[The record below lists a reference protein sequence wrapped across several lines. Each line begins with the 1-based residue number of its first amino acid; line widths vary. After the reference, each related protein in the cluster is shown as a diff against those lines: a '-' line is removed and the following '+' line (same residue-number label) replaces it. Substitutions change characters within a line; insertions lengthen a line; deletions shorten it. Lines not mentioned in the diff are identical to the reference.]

1 MLSHME
7 TMLVVFHSRGLVL
20 TWIRT
25 DGGVCDS
32 TSPSRVTS
40 VTGARQHAQ

>member
-1 MLSHME
+1 MLSHMQ

-25 DGGVCDS
+25 DSG
-32 TSPSRVTS
+32 TRETMSPSRVARL
-40 VTGARQHAQ
+40 TGARQHAQ